1 MHILYPSMVKQIDKK
16 MVDRLKRLEGQ
27 IGGVIK
33 MYQSGRSC
41 DELFQQIRAVRSGL
55 DSLTVALLEN
65 EVCKNVSLAKK
76 EKASIMLQ
84 RLLKI
89 K

>member
-1 MHILYPSMVKQIDKK
+1 MVIKKDKK
-16 MVDRLKRLEGQ
+16 IIDRLKRLEGQ

-33 MYQSGRSC
+33 MYQSGRNC
-41 DELFQQIRAVRSGL
+41 EELFQQIRAVRSGL
-55 DSLTVALLEN
+55 DSLAVTLLEN